1 MAEKSPKKRYLTQTE
16 WARFER
22 LHAAGTPV
30 REIAVLGG
38 VSERWVYLKLK
49 AMRADP
55 ASVRL
60 ARQHDA
66 LMTELARIQ
75 ADLPGPDTTEV
86 MRRARAL
93 SAVAK
98 ANRDLEGLMTRDT
111 EKAALPDDDD
121 ASLEELRAELERRFA
136 LLDDAREA
144 QREICGD
151 GPAADEGGADGL
163 DILGP
168 EGTAPAPD

>member
-1 MAEKSPKKRYLTQTE
+1 MVEKNPRKRYLTQTE

-60 ARQHDA
+60 ARQREA
-66 LMTELARIQ
+66 LVTELARIQ
-75 ADLPGPDTTEV
+75 ADLPGPDTAGVTG
-86 MRRARAL
+86 RARAL
-93 SAVAK
+93 SAVVK
-98 ANRDLEGLMTRDT
+98 ASKDLEGLMTRDM
-111 EKAALPDDDD
+111 EKAALPDEED
-121 ASLEELRAELERRFA
+121 ASLEELRAELHRRLNRIRRDIERKRMGG
-136 LLDDAREA
+136 EA
-144 QREICGD
+144 ER
-151 GPAADEGGADGL
+151 GGYS
-163 DILGP
+163 
-168 EGTAPAPD
+168 PAPE